1 MANTLKKYIIALNEL
16 TNRSDSTITAHD
28 PRLKELL
35 NKSERQI
42 DRILE
47 ELSDV
52 FDAIV
57 IKANTRPKEYKL
69 LKPIDLFE
77 EAFKKHDDLGWLFEL
92 LQEKDPAIFDKLT
105 NKAEIDHDIY
115 QFKNTPFEDLE
126 SIESQKTFQ
135 HLKTAVKNREYRN
148 LTFND
153 GKKFNDVKCLKLIF
167 MEGNWYL
174 AYITNENLL
183 KFGRI
188 NFIKKVEY
196 SKNISSFQPSSVT
209 KEINFLKTALQN
221 PFTLHGKQTQIA
233 TLKALP
239 SIAQYFE
246 KDMKKFLSSQKFIKK
261 ESDGSI
267 IFEVSYTQEMEI
279 LPFVQKWMPDLIIQ
293 EPKELQQN
301 YKNKLERALKNYDTI
316 AS

>member
-1 MANTLKKYIIALNEL
+1 MADTLEKYIITLNEL
-16 TNRSDSTITAHD
+16 TNRSNRTITAHD

-35 NKSERQI
+35 DKSERQI
-42 DRILE
+42 DRILK

-57 IKANTRPKEYKL
+57 ITPNTRPKEYKL
-69 LKPIDLFE
+69 LEPIDLFE
-77 EAFKKHDDLGWLFEL
+77 EAFKKHDDLGWIFEL
-92 LQEKDPAIFDKLT
+92 LQEKDPEIFDKLT
-105 NKAEIDHDIY
+105 NKAQIDHDIY

-126 SIESQKTFQ
+126 SIESKKTFQ

-148 LTFND
+148 ITFKD
-153 GKKFNDVKCLKLIF
+153 GKSFKDVKCLKLIF

-174 AYITNENLL
+174 AYVTSENLL

-188 NFIKKVEY
+188 NFIDKVQY
-196 SKNISSFQPSSVT
+196 SKNTSSFQKASVA
-209 KEINFLKTALQN
+209 KEMSFIKNKLQN
-221 PFTLHGKQTQIA
+221 SFTLYGRQPQIA
-233 TLKALP
+233 TLKAHP

-246 KDMKKFLSSQKFIKK
+246 KDMKKFLSSQKFINK
-261 ESDGSI
+261 EPDGSI

-293 EPKELQQN
+293 EPKELQQS
-301 YKNKLERALKNYDTI
+301 YKKKLERALKNYDTI
-316 AS
+316 TS